1 MQEAVPEATWWR
13 NLTITLLAG
22 GACCT
27 AAFIATASADGQF
40 GWSGGLLLLGGTVGG
55 WAALSL
61 PFVLRTCRRDAG
73 HCPRA
78 SFPLQALAAMPHP
91 DEDMLSGCLNASL
104 GYFALLDSAEMPM
117 RLRRVAVV
125 IPALAVL
132 FACAGPKAPVEVA
145 IVGVDYAYQA
155 PQHIA
160 AGPTA
165 FTFANHGSV
174 LHEIQLFR
182 LRDEVPRDSAV
193 YYLATSEQTDT
204 LAPDGAGSVLWAPA
218 GKAAHE
224 RILVDAR
231 SGTTYAV
238 FCQFQNADSL
248 PIHTKLGMIALIQVD

>member
-1 MQEAVPEATWWR
+1 
-13 NLTITLLAG
+13 
-22 GACCT
+22 
-27 AAFIATASADGQF
+27 
-40 GWSGGLLLLGGTVGG
+40 
-55 WAALSL
+55 
-61 PFVLRTCRRDAG
+61 
-73 HCPRA
+73 
-78 SFPLQALAAMPHP
+78 
-91 DEDMLSGCLNASL
+91 
-104 GYFALLDSAEMPM
+104 M
-117 RLRRVAVV
+117 RLSSVA
-125 IPALAVL
+125 IAAAVL
-132 FACAGPKAPVEVA
+132 SVMLACAGNKTPVEVA

-182 LRDEVPRDSAV
+182 LRSDVSTDSAI

-224 RILVDAR
+224 RILVDAEA
-231 SGTTYAV
+231 GTTYAV

-248 PIHTKLGMIALIQVD
+248 PMHTKLGMIALIHVD